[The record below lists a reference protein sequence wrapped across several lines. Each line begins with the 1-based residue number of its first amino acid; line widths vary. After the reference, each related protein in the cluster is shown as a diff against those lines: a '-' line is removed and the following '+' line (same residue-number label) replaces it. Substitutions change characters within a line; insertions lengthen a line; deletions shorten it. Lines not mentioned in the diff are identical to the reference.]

1 MKLVV
6 LSRGRYLFHAI
17 EPLIHAG
24 HEIRAIATGNESPG
38 YDITS
43 RDYREQAASLNI
55 PFLHTANINSEK
67 AISWLREHNADL
79 AISMN
84 WHTIINQEC
93 RSLFKHGI
101 INIHIGDLPRYR
113 GNATPNWSLLN
124 GEDKAVLTLH
134 IMDNDLDAGPILLQ
148 HNIPITEATY
158 IGTIYQEAEEKIPEL
173 LIQAIESLANSDTLP
188 QTQSSDSSASL
199 RCYPRLPRDGEINWN
214 DSADHICRLV
224 RASAEPFAGAFTYLG
239 CEKITIWRARMEIP
253 ATPYLGVP
261 GQVTDINRENGEVT
275 VICGDRFLV
284 IEEVEIN
291 DTGRSKADCVIISIR
306 CRLGMDMPAE
316 ILRLN
321 QLLKEI
327 TGGDKT
333 STHNRLCN
341 QL

>member
-1 MKLVV
+1 MKLAV
-6 LSRGRYLFHAI
+6 LSRGRYLFNAI

-24 HEIRAIATGNESPG
+24 HEISAIVTGNESPG
-38 YDITS
+38 YDIIS
-43 RDYREQAASLNI
+43 RDYRELAASLNI
-55 PFLHTANINSEK
+55 PFLHAADINSEK
-67 AISWLREHNADL
+67 TIRWLLENNADL

-84 WHTIINQEC
+84 WQTIVEKQC
-93 RSLFKHGI
+93 RDLFKHGI

-113 GNATPNWSLLN
+113 GNATPNWALLS

-134 IMDNDLDAGPILLQ
+134 FMEGQLDAGPILLK
-148 HNIPITEATY
+148 HEIPITEATY
-158 IGTIYQEAEEKIPEL
+158 IGKIYQEAEERIPDL
-173 LIQAIESLANSDTLP
+173 LVQAIKGIANGDIIP
-188 QTQSSDSSASL
+188 QTQSSDSSLSL

-214 DSADHICRLV
+214 DNADYICRLI

-239 CEKITIWRARMEIP
+239 RDKITIWRARIAIP

-261 GQVTDINRENGEVT
+261 GQVTEINRESGEVT
-275 VICGDRFLV
+275 VICGDRFLIV
-284 IEEVEIN
+284 EEVEIN
-291 DTGRSKADCVIISIR
+291 ESGRSKAYNAISSIR
-306 CRLGMDMPAE
+306 CRLGLDLPAE

-321 QLLKEI
+321 QLLKEV